1 MTMFIVTCWEKL
13 PLPSQ
18 AASLAVSPSSRD
30 TFGFFLL
37 EVIDFFWTC
46 VTQPPPT
53 IRSEWAAPELAPKNP
68 ISRKRLRSPSSF
80 SDSKTA
86 RLSFHCISV
95 VQPNKARRLPKES
108 DKEKKLG
115 RIWVKL
121 DVETSWSTVLASEV
135 PESAWNLRR
144 WFDVTSIPKWDF
156 TWPTTQPTNHDTLP
170 GPRIAYSQ

>member
-1 MTMFIVTCWEKL
+1 MLGEATSPFTGSIVGSIPIISWHLWVL
-13 PLPSQ
+13 PFRSHWLLLDLCDP
-18 AASLAVSPSSRD
+18 ASSYNQKWMGSPR
-30 TFGFFLL
+30 TG
-37 EVIDFFWTC
+37 
-46 VTQPPPT
+46 TQ
-53 IRSEWAAPELAPKNP
+53 NP